1 MPGLFPAKPRN
12 RRRSRG
18 AERFTR
24 LAAAVM
30 GVMLAVLAGHA
41 ALNWPGD
48 PVVSLSRDIP
58 AFLHGAGGP
67 ETRAAA
73 VGEFIDGNRMVRSSP
88 AFDFNLIAVAGAF
101 LGASLVFLR
110 PMAAIATAL
119 AVTGFAFAAGA
130 FSLHLAGFGFPWS
143 VVALVQVPVA
153 LVWGLVSCPVVERIC
168 RAGTSPEQAAIRAAF
183 ARRLSPRMLERLLE
197 ECPYTNPAGRKT
209 EVALM
214 AAVLEDFTAAS
225 ERIGDPQRI
234 VEILG
239 EYSRR
244 AKEIVFEH
252 DGAIFKNGGDTIF
265 TAWGAPLADDD
276 SAGKAVRTASRLSE
290 CDKTAVGGEALTT
303 LVGLHAG
310 EVVVGNIGNAHAA
323 DFALIGAVVDLVPR
337 LVGLNRVLGT
347 RILMSDA
354 MHSRMDG
361 GFRTRRVGVFRF
373 KGHGELVMVHELLG
387 PALQER
393 EPEWIL
399 KYHQG
404 LAALEEGDTRGALEY
419 FAAANAYRG
428 ALGDG
433 PSRFFIDRIN
443 SGETLPS
450 GVVPVGP

>member
-1 MPGLFPAKPRN
+1 MPGLFPSKPRN

-24 LAAAVM
+24 AAAAVM
-30 GVMLAVLAGHA
+30 GVMLVVLAGHS
-41 ALNWPGD
+41 ALHWPGD

-58 AFLHGAGGP
+58 AFLHGGGGP
-67 ETRAAA
+67 EARTITA
-73 VGEFIDGNRMVRSSP
+73 GESVDGSRLIRSSP

-101 LGASLVFLR
+101 MGVSLVFLR
-110 PMAAIATAL
+110 PVAAIATAL

-130 FSLHLAGFGFPWS
+130 FSLHLAGFWFPWS
-143 VVALVQVPVA
+143 VVAFVQVPVA
-153 LVWGLVSCPVVERIC
+153 LSWGMASCPVVERIR

-183 ARRLSPRMLERLLE
+183 ARRLSPQMLERLIENGLD
-197 ECPYTNPAGRKT
+197 TNPSGGKT
-209 EVALM
+209 EVVLM

-239 EYSRR
+239 EYSGR

-265 TAWGAPLADDD
+265 TAWGAPLADDAA
-276 SAGKAVRTASRLSE
+276 AGKAVRTASRLSE
-290 CDKTAVGGEALTT
+290 SDKTAVGGEALTT

-310 EVVVGNIGNAHAA
+310 EVVMGNIGNGHGA

-337 LVGLNRVLGT
+337 LVALNRLLGT

-361 GFRTRRVGVFRF
+361 GFRTRRVGAFRL
-373 KGHGELVMVHELLG
+373 KGHGEVVTVHELLG

-404 LAALEEGDTRGALEY
+404 LVALEGDDTRGALEY

-443 SGETLPS
+443 SGEALPS
-450 GVVPVGP
+450 GVVQVGR